1 MKEDKEIKTQED
13 GMNVEKLKTVADYL
27 QTVTDLRTRLEE
39 AEKELVYQ
47 KERYELQVLGS
58 STEISDLRTQLE
70 EMMKKADA
78 VGDAQFV
85 IGVLTKNL
93 NERNAENAALTKK
106 LERVRKWADTRQA
119 DSVVKLRK
127 IIDGET
133 EGAAG

>member
-39 AEKELVYQ
+39 
-47 KERYELQVLGS
+47 
-58 STEISDLRTQLE
+58 
-70 EMMKKADA
+70 MMKKADA

-85 IGVLTKNL
+85 IEVLTKNL

-127 IIDGET
+127 ILDGE
-133 EGAAG
+133 GR